1 MQNCIF
7 CKIVK
12 GELPAFVVF
21 EDDCV
26 LAFLDINPLAQGHTL
41 VIPKKHYENIFD
53 IDEETLQRIIVA
65 AQKIAQKMKKVLSA
79 EGVNVINASGKT
91 AEQSVPHFH
100 LHLIPRKRGDKIDM
114 NAWWQTKTK
123 KITEERLKELT
134 LKLKI

>member
-53 IDEETLQRIIVA
+53 IDEETLQRIIVV
-65 AQKIAQKMKKVLSA
+65 AQKIAQKMKEVLSV

-100 LHLIPRKRGDKIDM
+100 LHLIPRKKGDKIDM

-123 KITEERLKELT
+123 KITEERLKELA

>member
-21 EDDCV
+21 EDDCI